1 MMELKEL
8 SEALFRGDVSKV
20 KEITQRALQEKVD
33 PKEILEQGLIK
44 GMDVVGIK
52 FKNNEIFLPE
62 VLLASRAM
70 YGGMELLQ
78 PKLIKSGVKAV
89 GKVIIGT
96 AKGDLHDIGKNLV
109 AMMLRGGGFE
119 VIDLGIDV
127 SPEKFLKATQEHQP
141 DIVGISALLT
151 TTMVG
156 MMDIITI
163 LKSTG
168 LRDKVKI
175 MVGGAPVTQEFA
187 DEIGAEGYAPD
198 AASAVDKAKE
208 LLKILRRE
216 FTNADYRRKNKF
228 QPKEY

>member
-1 MMELKEL
+1 MVELKEL
-8 SEALFRGDVSKV
+8 QEALFRGDILKV
-20 KEITQRALQEKVD
+20 KEITQKALWEKIE

-44 GMDVVGIK
+44 GMKVVGIK

-62 VLLASRAM
+62 VLLASQAM
-70 YGGMELLQ
+70 YGGLELLQ

-127 SPEKFLKATQEHQP
+127 PPEKFLKASQEHQP
-141 DIVGISALLT
+141 DIMGISALLT
-151 TTMVG
+151 TTMIG
-156 MMDIITI
+156 MMDVITI
-163 LKSTG
+163 LKKAG
-168 LRDKVKI
+168 LRNKIKV

-187 DEIGAEGYAPD
+187 NEIGADVYAPD
-198 AASAVDKAKE
+198 AASAVDKARE
-208 LLKILRRE
+208 LLKI
-216 FTNADYRRKNKF
+216 
-228 QPKEY
+228 